1 MADYL
6 PSLASASRRRFL
18 QFSGG
23 GLAIAALGFAMESRV
38 EAASAAPI
46 KLDMEIVTGKM
57 IHRPGWPQY
66 EPGDIK
72 LPANRLV
79 EVTVRCLDDGNAQI
93 PGGYNKVSGTIGD
106 TMRLIEGTPKT
117 FAANA
122 GKVVHEVPV
131 KKVAH
136 TFTVNGEKFF
146 MNVPIPEES
155 IVVYRFKTPA
165 PGKYAWQCMAACGT
179 GAGGWAGPMM
189 TDGWMQGFI
198 TVT

>member
-6 PSLASASRRRFL
+6 PWLASASRRRFL

-23 GLAIAALGFAMESRV
+23 GLAIAALGFAMESPV
-38 EAASAAPI
+38 DAASAAPI
-46 KLDMEIVTGKM
+46 KLDMKIVTGKM

-66 EPGDIK
+66 EPGDMK
-72 LPANRLV
+72 LPANHLV
-79 EVTVRCLDDGNAQI
+79 EMTVRCFDDGNAQI
-93 PGGYNKVSGTIGD
+93 PGGYNKVSGTTND
-106 TMRLIEGTPKT
+106 KMRLIKGT
-117 FAANA
+117 AEHLGA
-122 GKVVHEVPV
+122 GKLVHEIPV
-131 KKVAH
+131 KDVAH

-146 MNVPIPEES
+146 MNVPMPVLS
-155 IVVYRFKTPA
+155 TVVFQFKTPA

-179 GAGGWAGPMM
+179 GSGGWAGPMM